1 MISFSANPAWLRIRE
16 SCMQE
21 TWLCRLCGGRRLTR
35 KRASRDPT
43 APGSAAQALIVTI
56 KEDLNLRFR
65 VLAKLRA
72 KRPAAIVRTG
82 ARLIDRVR
90 LCAFQ

>member
-1 MISFSANPAWLRIRE
+1 VPFVRRT
-16 SCMQE
+16 E
-21 TWLCRLCGGRRLTR
+21 TGAQARLPRPDCT
-35 KRASRDPT
+35 
-43 APGSAAQALIVTI
+43 GSAAQALIVTI
-56 KEDLNLRFR
+56 KEDLNLRLR